1 MIISKCTEASF
12 HALIKHNVPF
22 REIHFKTLQ
31 VITKKKKRSEF
42 EVKHNV
48 VFCIQCSFY
57 NVPFCVNQLK
67 WEQGIA
73 VKELSKFYVRRI
85 CLFLYKKFFK
95 YIAPVCVNQSK

>member
-22 REIHFKTLQ
+22 REIHFKNTAGNYN
-31 VITKKKKRSEF
+31 KKKRSEF

-73 VKELSKFYVRRI
+73 VKN
-85 CLFLYKKFFK
+85 CLNFT
-95 YIAPVCVNQSK
+95 